1 MVEKILFT
9 IIGAAIA
16 IISSWVKAWI
26 DRETATSNELL
37 KQRIKALN
45 DIWLCFIKAKN
56 TYVHKVEMGH
66 AKWLKEY
73 KNEAQKDIDAFR
85 EEIDKNQIILPC
97 EIVEALRE
105 IDIYLF
111 NVLALDDQ
119 KSSDYIKDIDKLLN
133 DLSEKTN
140 AVLGKRTHAI
150 NLKFRT

>member
-1 MVEKILFT
+1 MVEILFT
-9 IIGAAIA
+9 IFGAAIA
-16 IISSWVKAWI
+16 IISSWVNAWI
-26 DRETATSNELL
+26 NRETATSNELL

-56 TYVHKVEMGH
+56 TYACKVPMGH

-73 KNEAQKDIDAFR
+73 KDKAQNDIDAFR

-97 EIVEALRE
+97 EIVEVLRE

-111 NVLALDDQ
+111 NLLSLDDQ
-119 KSSDYIKDIDKLLN
+119 KSSDYKKDIDKLLN

>member
-1 MVEKILFT
+1 MVETILSA
-9 IIGAAIA
+9 IVGAATA
-16 IISSWVKAWI
+16 IIFNWVKAWI

-56 TYVHKVEMGH
+56 TYVHKFEMGH

-73 KNEAQKDIDAFR
+73 RNEAQKDIDAFR

-97 EIVEALRE
+97 EIVEVLRE

-111 NVLALDDQ
+111 DVLGLDDQ
-119 KSSDYIKDIDKLLN
+119 KFSDYKKDIDKLLN
-133 DLSEKTN
+133 NLSEKTN